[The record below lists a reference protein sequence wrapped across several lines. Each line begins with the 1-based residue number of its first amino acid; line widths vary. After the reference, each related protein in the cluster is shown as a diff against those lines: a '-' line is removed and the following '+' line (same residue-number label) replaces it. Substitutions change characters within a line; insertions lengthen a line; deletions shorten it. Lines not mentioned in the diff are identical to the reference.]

1 VSDGPDLSH
10 IDSWVFDLDNT
21 LYPSHCDLFAQIDVR
36 MTDFVSHTLS
46 LPHGEA
52 RALQKRYYAEHGTT
66 LSGLMNVNRIHP
78 SAFLD
83 YVHEIDLSPLDGAP
97 DLSAALASLPG
108 KRYVFTNGSL
118 RHAENVTRRL
128 KIDHLFD
135 GMFDIIAANYLP
147 KPKPE
152 AFDRFF
158 EATGAAPKRSA
169 MFEDLARNLVPAH
182 ERGMTTVL
190 VRSGR
195 DWSPDPSSDGPGE
208 HSDHPPHVH
217 HIADDLGQFLGTLK
231 LAPRAG
237 S

>member
-1 VSDGPDLSH
+1 VSDGAPDLSH
-10 IDSWVFDLDNT
+10 IESWVFDLDNT
-21 LYPSHCDLFAQIDVR
+21 LYPSHCDLFAQIEVR
-36 MTDFVSHTLS
+36 MTDFVSRTLS
-46 LPHGEA
+46 LPSAEA

-66 LSGLMNVNRIHP
+66 LSGLMNVNGIHP

-83 YVHEIDLSPLDGAP
+83 YVHEIDLSPLDGVP

-118 RHAENVTRRL
+118 RHAENITKRL

-135 GMFDIIAANYLP
+135 DVFDIAAANYLP

-158 EATGAAPKRSA
+158 ETTGATPARSA

-195 DWSPDPSSDGPGE
+195 DWGADPSRDGPGE
-208 HSDHPPHVH
+208 HPAHPPHIH
-217 HIADDLGQFLGTLK
+217 HIADDLSTFLCGLRFK
-231 LAPRAG
+231 P
-237 S
+237 